1 MMDERALA
9 HDLKAP
15 LCTLRLH
22 AEAARRAGRTAGGA
36 EQALHHLDAL
46 LEQVAWMA
54 EVLDA
59 RLGAER
65 AEAVVEVHEFIQR
78 AVARLRPLAEAQEAQ
93 LLPVCH
99 VPGRVRIQPALAAR
113 ALSNLLV
120 NALEHGPVRGT
131 IWVEVEQD
139 RGPWLRLR
147 VRDEGTPLE
156 PGRAQALLQP
166 GVRGPQS
173 RGQGLG
179 LAIAARAVSAHG
191 GRLWVEPGVARGNT
205 FAFTLPQA

>member
-1 MMDERALA
+1 MLDERALA

-22 AEAARRAGRTAGGA
+22 AEAARRASRGAGGG

-65 AEAVVEVHEFIQR
+65 AEAVVEVHEFVQR
-78 AVARLRPLAEAQEAQ
+78 AVARLRPLAEAQQARV
-93 LLPVCH
+93 LPVCH
-99 VPGRVRIQPALAAR
+99 VPGRVRIQPALAGR

-120 NALEHGPVRGT
+120 NALEHGPARGT

-139 RGPWLRLR
+139 RGPWMRLR

-156 PGRAQALLQP
+156 PHRAEAILRP
-166 GVRGPQS
+166 GVRGPHS

-179 LAIAARAVSAHG
+179 LAIAARAVGAHG
-191 GRLWVEPGVARGNT
+191 GRLWVEPGVAGGNA